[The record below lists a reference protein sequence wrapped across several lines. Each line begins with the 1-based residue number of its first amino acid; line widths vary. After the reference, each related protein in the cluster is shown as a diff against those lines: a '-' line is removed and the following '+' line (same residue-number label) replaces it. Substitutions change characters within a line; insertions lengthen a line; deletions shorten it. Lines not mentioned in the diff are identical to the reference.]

1 MNETQIG
8 KRKYNPSTSEMIFGP
23 YRDQYRFARRLLT
36 RALSSCSLVK
46 APTESRPGKP
56 TSINANA
63 SVHSNAST
71 TSNAPFSLSPA
82 LSATSPTYWR
92 SFVNYALV
100 FMLVFVLG
108 ISVCLLWHQRK
119 KAGSKTAFPQEKS
132 QCVQSLDSNLEDENR
147 YKTHLV
153 IQKDFWRT
161 VDELQQSQVRV
172 VEKLE
177 AICEIQRQLQSSSL
191 EYRKQAT
198 HYRLRYEELQQQLQ
212 KLVPP

>member
-1 MNETQIG
+1 M
-8 KRKYNPSTSEMIFGP
+8 
-23 YRDQYRFARRLLT
+23 
-36 RALSSCSLVK
+36 
-46 APTESRPGKP
+46 
-56 TSINANA
+56 
-63 SVHSNAST
+63 
-71 TSNAPFSLSPA
+71 
-82 LSATSPTYWR
+82 
-92 SFVNYALV
+92 
-100 FMLVFVLG
+100 
-108 ISVCLLWHQRK
+108 
-119 KAGSKTAFPQEKS
+119 
-132 QCVQSLDSNLEDENR
+132 QSLDSNLEDENR